1 LTDAPLE
8 GLTEKTAGHVDVKKA
23 EFAAALFLGIIG
35 LTAVYQGIDLGPG
48 WGESG
53 PQPGFLPFSLG
64 TIMAVASVVIV
75 LQAVLKADGGTI
87 FEQKEEIIE
96 LVRVG
101 LPMAAAGVLVE
112 TVGFYLMVVAYS
124 AGFIIWY
131 GRYRWYMVIPPAI
144 LFAFLLFQA
153 LEKFFRIFMP
163 KSMFYSDSFPF

>member
-1 LTDAPLE
+1 VTDAQLEDRSEKAE
-8 GLTEKTAGHVDVKKA
+8 GLIDVKKA
-23 EFAAALFLGIIG
+23 EFAVALFLGIIG
-35 LTAVYQGIDLGPG
+35 LTAVYQSIDLGPG

-64 TIMAVASVVIV
+64 MIMAVASVVIV
-75 LQAVLKADGGTI
+75 LQAVSKADGGTI

-101 LPMAAAGVLVE
+101 LPMAVAGVLVE
-112 TVGFYLMVVAYS
+112 TVGFYMMVVAYS

-131 GRYRWYMVIPPAI
+131 GRHRWYKVIPLAI
-144 LFAFLLFQA
+144 LFAFVLFQA
-153 LEKFFRIFMP
+153 LENFFRIFMP